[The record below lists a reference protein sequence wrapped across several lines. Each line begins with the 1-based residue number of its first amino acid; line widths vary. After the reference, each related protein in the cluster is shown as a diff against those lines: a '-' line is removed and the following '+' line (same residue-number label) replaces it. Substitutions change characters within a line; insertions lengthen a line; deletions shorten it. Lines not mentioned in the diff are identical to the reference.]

1 VRLQAEQNPSTWG
14 ATRKSAGHNE
24 ARLRRRTVLL
34 WEEMAKEK
42 DVVNGLLSKN
52 AVGAYYWLQVLV
64 HEGGAQPAG
73 WFGLNLQ

>member
-1 VRLQAEQNPSTWG
+1 
-14 ATRKSAGHNE
+14 
-24 ARLRRRTVLL
+24 LL

-52 AVGAYYWLQVLV
+52 AVGAYYWLQDLV